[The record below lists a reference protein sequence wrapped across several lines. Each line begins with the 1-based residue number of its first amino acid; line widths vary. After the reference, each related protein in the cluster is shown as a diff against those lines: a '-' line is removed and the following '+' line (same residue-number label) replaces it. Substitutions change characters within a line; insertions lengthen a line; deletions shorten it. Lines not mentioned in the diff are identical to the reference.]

1 MRLALLSSL
10 LVLLPLS
17 VHAEEKLA
25 AVDTLRDHI
34 RGDRT
39 SEASFVVYGDF
50 ECPFCKRFH
59 ETLESV
65 RKNYPHIRIVYRN
78 FPLSFHAHAMA
89 AATATECVGK
99 ALGDAGYW
107 PFVDAVFGMETLS
120 AAALRAQ
127 ALDQGVDGDS
137 YDTCLQSAAVADKIA
152 WDKESG
158 ALAGVSGTPNSFL
171 IRQDGSAIR
180 IDGAVDKATLEKHF
194 AKIAAPS
201 RSSSPRITTTKRS
214 ARVRAVQ
221 SVRGVRRWK

>member
-10 LVLLPLS
+10 LLLLPLS

-25 AVDTLRDHI
+25 AVDTARDHI

-39 SEASFVVYGDF
+39 AAASFVVYADF

-65 RKNYPHIRIVYRN
+65 RKNHPHIRIVYRN
-78 FPLSFHAHAMA
+78 FPLSFHAQAMA

-120 AAALRAQ
+120 AAALRAL
-127 ALDQGVDGDS
+127 AMEQGVDSDS
-137 YDTCLQSAAVADKIA
+137 YDTCLQTAAIADKIS
-152 WDKESG
+152 WDQDSG
-158 ALAGVSGTPNSFL
+158 ILAGVTGTPNSFL
-171 IRQDGSAIR
+171 IKEDGSAIR
-180 IDGAVDKATLEKHF
+180 IDGAVEKATLEKYF
-194 AKIAAPS
+194 AKIAAPA